1 MTGLGWL
8 QKECHIKVVNI
19 SKVVAAD
26 MRRKV
31 RKGNERRGGDKLQK
45 HT

>member
-19 SKVVAAD
+19 SKVVEGG

-31 RKGNERRGGDKLQK
+31 RKGEE
-45 HT
+45 